1 MTLEEEQAYLN
12 VMSRE
17 TRKLKSLKESHNI
30 ELSQKTPSEP
40 IEIAAADDDDETQV
54 QVQKKA
60 EQMAFE
66 MECKRDAEEK
76 KSLLQAVI
84 NESSESGY
92 PMPPS
97 LIKLLNHNNGKLFFD
112 N

>member
-1 MTLEEEQAYLN
+1 M
-12 VMSRE
+12 
-17 TRKLKSLKESHNI
+17 
-30 ELSQKTPSEP
+30 ELSKKPTQEDEP
-40 IEIAAADDDDETQV
+40 ADAQQNEYD
-54 QVQKKA
+54 VQKKA

-97 LIKLLNHNNGKLFFD
+97 LIKLLNHNNGKYLKISLSLSLSQS
-112 N
+112 